1 MEIAFDLFRKEADGQ
16 AVWLGCTPDLETARY
31 RLTQLATGLPGEY
44 FVFDQSRQRIV
55 VSVVRLGSDLV
66 QLAAVR
72 METNAYNDGVCR
84 YLCRFPWSR
93 IERTRYICRR

>member
-31 RLTQLATGLPGEY
+31 RLTQLATTSLPGEY

-66 QLAAVR
+66 Q
-72 METNAYNDGVCR
+72 
-84 YLCRFPWSR
+84 
-93 IERTRYICRR
+93 